1 MQCSEKKK
9 QKTREL
15 HFGNSI
21 LNVKL
26 HVTRISKRLKITTC
40 FEALPGKASSQK
52 TKKHA
57 SMQGW
62 TGEYWE
68 YAQWG
73 DTLLGQFFFLC
84 QYNYTGYRQTLRAA
98 GHQPYNH

>member
-26 HVTRISKRLKITTC
+26 HVTRISKRLKIPAC

-73 DTLLGQFFFLC
+73 DTLLGQYIFFSLSI
-84 QYNYTGYRQTLRAA
+84 
-98 GHQPYNH
+98 